1 MKKKR
6 KINLCYHSYGPELNL
21 DWGTK
26 IQQGEKKVQNKVQE
40 TRYRKKKKIYV
51 GTKKFFYLF
60 LFIFYLNQSLMFLFK

>member
-26 IQQGEKKVQNKVQE
+26 IQQGI
-40 TRYRKKKKIYV
+40 RCRKKKNSLW
-51 GTKKFFYLF
+51 GQRNF
-60 LFIFYLNQSLMFLFK
+60 LFVFIYFLFKSRLNVSF

>member
-40 TRYRKKKKIYV
+40 TRYRKKKKNLCGDEEIFLLVFIY
-51 GTKKFFYLF
+51 
-60 LFIFYLNQSLMFLFK
+60 FLFKSKLNVSF

>member
-40 TRYRKKKKIYV
+40 TRYRKKKNLCGDEEIFLLVFIY
-51 GTKKFFYLF
+51 
-60 LFIFYLNQSLMFLFK
+60 FLFKSKLNVSF

>member
-40 TRYRKKKKIYV
+40 TRYRKKKKSMWGRRNFLIC
-51 GTKKFFYLF
+51 FYLF
-60 LFIFYLNQSLMFLFK
+60 SI